1 MAEKVKEKK
10 KHKGLKVLGV
20 IILIIALIVGIGFG
34 VIYYLTKPVDDTS
47 DKAIYV
53 GGMRSSQSIDYKS
66 DSAKGLEN
74 DIIVKIMQVSWKF
87 CDKSDKKRMA
97 RMLNILMTATRT
109 INLMYFIPKAQFPK
123 RACLLSLTFTAA
135 DGCTHQ
141 RTSTNTTVWSLQT
154 RDIVYSA

>member
-1 MAEKVKEKK
+1 MAENVKEKK

-34 VIYYLTKPVDDTS
+34 VIYYLTKPVDDSS

-66 DSAKGLEN
+66 DSSKGLEN

-87 CDKSDKKRMA
+87 LDSVIIT
-97 RMLNILMTATRT
+97 LWELTQ
-109 INLMYFIPKAQFPK
+109 FIIKGSVYVGHNQPIFKCFLHIFSP
-123 RACLLSLTFTAA
+123 
-135 DGCTHQ
+135 
-141 RTSTNTTVWSLQT
+141 TNSKTK
-154 RDIVYSA
+154 